1 MEIKRLLACC
11 LCLLSL
17 LLSGCMATHKK
28 DGPPP
33 YPVDV
38 SMIPNAVPK
47 AEPLSR
53 IGNKPTYTVFGKK
66 YYVMQKRKKYVAVG
80 IASWYGTQFHQ
91 RRTSNGELYNMLGMT
106 AAHRNLP
113 LPTYVQV
120 SNLENGR
127 KVIVKVNDRGP
138 FNSNRLIDLSY
149 AAAKKLG
156 MEGRGTALVEVKALN
171 PEEKPRRSLLITA
184 QKKRPPLAKLNTKTH
199 PKLAPLYLEI
209 GQYKQKVL
217 AARMKQRLTKVI
229 THPIQVNRLT
239 QGSRIVYQVQI
250 GPIKDKK
257 TAERISHRL
266 KSIGLASKKVAY
278 DL

>member
-1 MEIKRLLACC
+1 MKMKRLLICC
-11 LCLLSL
+11 FCLLSL

-38 SMIPNAVPK
+38 SRIPDAVPK

-66 YYVMQKRKKYVAVG
+66 YHVLQSRKNYAAVG

-91 RRTSNGELYNMLGMT
+91 HRTSNGERYDMLGMT
-106 AAHRNLP
+106 AAHRSLP

-120 SNLENGR
+120 TNLENGR
-127 KVIVKVNDRGP
+127 RVIVKVNDRGP

-156 MEGRGTALVEVKALN
+156 MEGRGTALVEIKALN
-171 PEEKPRRSLLITA
+171 PGERVKHPTYFA
-184 QKKRPPLAKLNTKTH
+184 AHKKRNHFEKLNAE
-199 PKLAPLYLEI
+199 PRSAQVYLEV
-209 GQYKQKVL
+209 GQFQHKAL
-217 AARMKQRLTKVI
+217 AARMRLRLTKLIHNQV
-229 THPIQVNRLT
+229 HIQTLSH
-239 QGSRIVYQVQI
+239 GHRILYQVQI
-250 GPIKDKK
+250 GPIKDKR
-257 TAERISHRL
+257 TADQITHRL
-266 KSIGLASKKVAY
+266 KSLGLASKKVTY